1 MHCVLVKDFCCYY
14 LQALCT
20 EKKKL
25 KCHVKDGFKINSKQM
40 IKTPKK
46 VNMLDVKILKE
57 ILNHD

>member
-1 MHCVLVKDFCCYY
+1 MFLSKIFVVIIYKLFVQK
-14 LQALCT
+14 
-20 EKKKL
+20 KKKL